1 MNYLEKSR
9 TKRFKINEI
18 QNKYKMEEKKKKQ
31 QKKDGSQRIR
41 TWELWR

>member
-18 QNKYKMEEKKKKQ
+18 QNKKKKQ

-41 TWELWR
+41 TWEL